1 MRTLTQFID
10 EQIDEYELHSN
21 SSNYDKVFS
30 KIRIKAQREL
40 QKLGYWDSAPTK
52 LIGKAKTKVF
62 TEEQLLKVQ
71 VRMRY
76 YLEGL
81 SDKEK
86 KLDHE
91 KVKATAYRYDEF
103 TNEFIPVDGKNYNP
117 DSYNSNQYVISKK
130 EIEEKKKD
138 IMLEAIF
145 NYLYTPIDEDK
156 LETLLYTAKLS
167 DDPFK
172 VAQALEQLKE
182 PEGHLFKKKNNK
194 KRLD

>member
-40 QKLGYWDSAPTK
+40 QKLGYWDDAPTK
-52 LIGKAKTKVF
+52 LIGKAKTKIF
-62 TEEQLLKVQ
+62 TEDQLLKVQ

-86 KLDHE
+86 KLNHE

-103 TNEFIPVDGKNYNP
+103 TNDFIPVDEENYNP

-130 EIEEKKKD
+130 EIEEKKKN

-172 VAQALEQLKE
+172 VAQALEELKE
-182 PEGHLFKKKNNK
+182 PEGHLFKRRK

>member
-1 MRTLTQFID
+1 MRTLTQFIN

-21 SSNYDKVFS
+21 SSNYDKIFS

-40 QKLGYWDSAPTK
+40 QKLGYWDNAPTK
-52 LIGKAKTKVF
+52 LIGKAKTKIF

-86 KLDHE
+86 KLDHQ

-103 TNEFIPVDGKNYNP
+103 INDYIPVDEENYNP
-117 DSYNSNQYVISKK
+117 DSYNSNQYIISKK
-130 EIEEKKKD
+130 EIENKKKD

-172 VAQALEQLKE
+172 VAQALEELKE
-182 PEGHLFKKKNNK
+182 PEGHLFKKRTTK
-194 KRLD
+194 KD

>member
-1 MRTLTQFID
+1 MRTLTQFIN

-21 SSNYDKVFS
+21 SSNYDKIFS

-40 QKLGYWDSAPTK
+40 QKLGYWDDAPTK
-52 LIGKAKTKVF
+52 LIGKAKTKIF

-130 EIEEKKKD
+130 EIEDKKKD

-172 VAQALEQLKE
+172 VAQALEELKE
-182 PEGHLFKKKNNK
+182 PEGHLFKRRKK
-194 KRLD
+194 D

>member
-40 QKLGYWDSAPTK
+40 QKLGYWDDAPTK
-52 LIGKAKTKVF
+52 LIGKAKTKIF
-62 TEEQLLKVQ
+62 TEDQLLKVQ

-86 KLDHE
+86 KLNHE

-103 TNEFIPVDGKNYNP
+103 TNDFIPVDEKNYNP

-130 EIEEKKKD
+130 EIEEKKKN

-172 VAQALEQLKE
+172 VAQALEELKE
-182 PEGHLFKKKNNK
+182 PEGHLFKRRKK
-194 KRLD
+194 D

>member
-1 MRTLTQFID
+1 MRTLTQFIN

-21 SSNYDKVFS
+21 SSNYDKIFS

-40 QKLGYWDSAPTK
+40 QKLGYWDNAPTK
-52 LIGKAKTKVF
+52 LIGKAKTKIF

-86 KLDHE
+86 KLDHK

-103 TNEFIPVDGKNYNP
+103 INDYIPVDEENYNP
-117 DSYNSNQYVISKK
+117 DSYNSNQYIISKK
-130 EIEEKKKD
+130 EIENKKKD

-167 DDPFK
+167 DNPFK
-172 VAQALEQLKE
+172 VAQALEELKE
-182 PEGHLFKKKNNK
+182 PEGHLFKKRTTK
-194 KRLD
+194 KD

>member
-1 MRTLTQFID
+1 MRTLTQFIN

-21 SSNYDKVFS
+21 SSNYNKIFS

-40 QKLGYWDSAPTK
+40 QKLGYWDNAPTK
-52 LIGKAKTKVF
+52 LIGKAKTKIF

-86 KLDHE
+86 KLDDE

-117 DSYNSNQYVISKK
+117 DSYNSNQYIISKK
-130 EIEEKKKD
+130 EIENKKKEM
-138 IMLEAIF
+138 MLEAIF

-172 VAQALEQLKE
+172 IAQALEELKE
-182 PEGHLFKKKNNK
+182 PEGHLFKKRITK
-194 KRLD
+194 KD

>member
-1 MRTLTQFID
+1 MRTLTQFIN

-40 QKLGYWDSAPTK
+40 QKLGYWDNAPTK

-62 TEEQLLKVQ
+62 TEDQLLKVQ

-86 KLDHE
+86 NLNHK

-103 TNEFIPVDGKNYNP
+103 TNNFIPVDEENYSP
-117 DSYNSNQYVISKK
+117 DNYNSNQYVISKK
-130 EIEEKKKD
+130 EIDDKKKN

-182 PEGHLFKKKNNK
+182 PEGHLFKKRTTK
-194 KRLD
+194 KD

>member
-1 MRTLTQFID
+1 MRTLTQFIN
-10 EQIDEYELHSN
+10 EQIDEYGLHSN
-21 SSNYDKVFS
+21 SSNYDKIFS

-40 QKLGYWDSAPTK
+40 QKLGYWDNAPAK

-86 KLDHE
+86 NLNHK

-103 TNEFIPVDGKNYNP
+103 TNNFIPVDEENYSP
-117 DSYNSNQYVISKK
+117 DNYNSNQYVISKK
-130 EIEEKKKD
+130 EIEDKKKD

-182 PEGHLFKKKNNK
+182 PEGHLFKKRTTK
-194 KRLD
+194 KD

>member
-1 MRTLTQFID
+1 MRTLTQFIN

-21 SSNYDKVFS
+21 SSSYDKIFS
-30 KIRIKAQREL
+30 KVRIKAQREL
-40 QKLGYWDSAPTK
+40 QKLGYWDAAPTK

-76 YLEGL
+76 YLEEL

-86 KLDHE
+86 KLDHR
-91 KVKATAYRYDEF
+91 KVKATAYRYDEL
-103 TNEFIPVDGKNYNP
+103 TNNFIPVDEENYNP
-117 DSYNSNQYVISKK
+117 DSYNSDQYIISKK
-130 EIEEKKKD
+130 EIEDKKKE

-145 NYLYTPIDEDK
+145 NYLYTPIDKDK
-156 LETLLYTAKLS
+156 LENLLYTAKLS

-172 VAQALEQLKE
+172 VAQALEELKE
-182 PEGHLFKKKNNK
+182 PEGHLFKKRTTK
-194 KRLD
+194 KD

>member
-1 MRTLTQFID
+1 MRTLTQFIN

-40 QKLGYWDSAPTK
+40 QKLGYWDNAPTK
-52 LIGKAKTKVF
+52 LIGKAKTKIF

-86 KLDHE
+86 NLNHQ
-91 KVKATAYRYDEF
+91 KVKATAYQYDEF
-103 TNEFIPVDGKNYNP
+103 TNEFIPVDEKNYNP
-117 DSYNSNQYVISKK
+117 DNYNSNQYVISKK
-130 EIEEKKKD
+130 EIEDKKKD

-172 VAQALEQLKE
+172 VAQALEELKE
-182 PEGHLFKKKNNK
+182 PEGHLFKKRTTK
-194 KRLD
+194 KD

>member
-1 MRTLTQFID
+1 MRTLTQFIN

-21 SSNYDKVFS
+21 SSNYNKIFS

-40 QKLGYWDSAPTK
+40 QKLGYWDNAPTK
-52 LIGKAKTKVF
+52 LIGKAKTKIF

-86 KLDHE
+86 KLDDE

-117 DSYNSNQYVISKK
+117 DSYNSNQYIISKK
-130 EIEEKKKD
+130 EIENKKKEM
-138 IMLEAIF
+138 MLEAIF

-172 VAQALEQLKE
+172 VAQALEELKE
-182 PEGHLFKKKNNK
+182 PEGHLFKRRK

>member
-1 MRTLTQFID
+1 MRTLTQFIN

-21 SSNYDKVFS
+21 SSNYDKIFS

-40 QKLGYWDSAPTK
+40 QKLGYWDNAPTK
-52 LIGKAKTKVF
+52 LIGKAKTKIF

-86 KLDHE
+86 KLDHK
-91 KVKATAYRYDEF
+91 KVKATTYRYDEF
-103 TNEFIPVDGKNYNP
+103 INDYIPVDEENYNP
-117 DSYNSNQYVISKK
+117 DSYNSNQYIISKK
-130 EIEEKKKD
+130 EIENKKKD

-172 VAQALEQLKE
+172 VAQALEELKE
-182 PEGHLFKKKNNK
+182 PEGHLFKKRTTK
-194 KRLD
+194 KD